1 MLYLKKLIPNTV
13 PYRTCS
19 TIQLYLEQAFR

>member
-13 PYRTCS
+13 PSGVCS
-19 TIQLYLEQAFR
+19 PIQLYLEQAFP